1 MALCWI
7 VVQDEKYDKMR
18 EIEDH
23 LIHLVRLFRGNQ
35 MARVLDVDPRSGPAI
50 GDQTYTFDK
59 STTRIP

>member
-18 EIEDH
+18 EIDE
-23 LIHLVRLFRGNQ
+23 
-35 MARVLDVDPRSGPAI
+35 RVNLLCGLAI